1 MRKLLIAAL
10 ALSCMGCRGY
20 RVVRVT
26 GWAERSRV
34 AQQTY
39 TLRRINGNDYWTSVL
54 LSPNS
59 PTSALYIPN
68 YAYYQGFIYTPK
80 GMSVIGQVR
89 LIGGAAAEQNVAL
102 RSGAMVTTNPEAMLN
117 RVQPSRYRYQ
127 VVRWK
132 EI

>member
-1 MRKLLIAAL
+1 MKKFLIATL
-10 ALSCMGCRGY
+10 ALTSLGCEGY
-20 RVVRVT
+20 KVVRVS

-39 TLRRINGNDYWTSVL
+39 TLRRINGNDYWSSVL

-80 GMSVIGQVR
+80 TMSVIGQVR
-89 LIGGAAAEQNVAL
+89 LIGGTAAGADVTL
-102 RSGAMVTTNPEAMLN
+102 RNGAMVTTNPEAMLN

>member
-1 MRKLLIAAL
+1 MRKFLIAAL
-10 ALSCMGCRGY
+10 ALFCMGCEGY
-20 RVVRVT
+20 KVVRVT
-26 GWAERSRV
+26 GWAERSKV

-39 TLRRINGNDYWTSVL
+39 TLRRIPGNDYWTSVM
-54 LSPNS
+54 LSPSS

-80 GMSVIGQVR
+80 AMSMIGQVR
-89 LIGGAAAEQNVAL
+89 LIGGAAAGANVML
-102 RSGAMVTTNPEAMLN
+102 RSGAMVTTNPEALLN